1 MKKLLSFV
9 SLMILIHTS
18 QSQNVAGVYKGTM
31 EVDSPKNTINFELT
45 LKQKKGKIYGYCYRL
60 FIMGDTVYY
69 NLVKVSGRIS
79 GNQLIVDDERSV
91 SNNFEVSTRG
101 IKTRFF
107 FKLDDIKD
115 TADVLPG
122 EWMTSFWKD
131 YQQLTGQIVI
141 VREKDY
147 KSTQLY
153 SRLTDVGLADE
164 MSFDEPM
171 AITATIAKAEEN
183 LPITKDIKVNN
194 KTSGTV
200 AKKEITKAVTVS
212 NIQVNR
218 DGKQVVVLYDLD
230 KKAGQVGLQV
240 SENGEPFRDVT
251 ALGDIGENITAGK
264 GKKIMYTLNDT
275 TGAMA
280 TVFRIKTDQFIS
292 DANPAKMAV
301 MKAPAVPAAIAV
313 KGRKSEAVASQSY
326 AVYEDSVTLSV
337 YDNGEIDGD
346 TVSVFVND
354 IQVVEKIGLSA
365 QAYKITIPVSR
376 SQINKIELFAENLGK
391 IPPNTGLLVIYSGEK
406 RYQIFFTAT
415 LEKNAVIYLE
425 RKDP

>member
-1 MKKLLSFV
+1 MKNVLVFIFLT
-9 SLMILIHTS
+9 MLIHTS
-18 QSQNVAGVYKGTM
+18 FGQHVAGVYTGTM

-131 YQQLTGQIVI
+131 YQQLTGKIVVI
-141 VREKDY
+141 REKNY
-147 KSTQLY
+147 RSTQLY

-164 MSFDEPM
+164 MSFDEP
-171 AITATIAKAEEN
+171 IVNTATIAKAEEK
-183 LPITKDIKVNN
+183 PTVTKDIKVNN
-194 KTSGTV
+194 KTSGAV
-200 AKKEITKAVTVS
+200 ARQEIKKESTVS

-218 DGKQVVVLYDLD
+218 DGKQVIVLYDLD
-230 KKAGQVGLQV
+230 KKAGQVGLQI

-251 ALGDIGENITAGK
+251 AQGDIGENISPGK
-264 GKKIMYTLNDT
+264 AKTIRYLLSDASENK
-275 TGAMA
+275 A
-280 TVFRIKTDQFIS
+280 TVFRIKTDNFIS
-292 DANPAKMAV
+292 DANPAKMAA
-301 MKAPAVPAAIAV
+301 MKAPSVPAAIAV

-326 AVYEDSVTLSV
+326 AIYEDSVTLSV

-354 IQVVEKIGLSA
+354 VQVVEKIALSA
-365 QAYKITIPVSR
+365 QAYKITIPISR
-376 SQINKIELFAENLGK
+376 SQLNKIELFAENLGR
-391 IPPNTGLLVIYSGEK
+391 IPPNTGLLVIYSGDK

>member
-122 EWMTSFWKD
+122 EWMTSFWKN
-131 YQQLTGQIVI
+131 YQQLTGKIVVI
-141 VREKDY
+141 REKNY
-147 KSTQLY
+147 QSTQLY

-164 MSFDEPM
+164 MSFDEPTTN
-171 AITATIAKAEEN
+171 TATIAKAE
-183 LPITKDIKVNN
+183 N
-194 KTSGTV
+194 KPSS
-200 AKKEITKAVTVS
+200 TKAASAS

-240 SENGEPFRDVT
+240 SENGEPFRDVK

-292 DANPAKMAV
+292 DANPAKMAL

-326 AVYEDSVTLSV
+326 AVYEDSVTLSI

-391 IPPNTGLLVIYSGEK
+391 IPPNTGLLVIYSGEN

-425 RKDP
+425 RKEP

>member
-1 MKKLLSFV
+1 MKNVLVFIFLT
-9 SLMILIHTS
+9 MLIHTAFG
-18 QSQNVAGVYKGTM
+18 QHVAGVYTGTM

-131 YQQLTGQIVI
+131 YQQLTGKIVVI
-141 VREKDY
+141 REKNY
-147 KSTQLY
+147 QSTQLY

-164 MSFDEPM
+164 MSFDEP
-171 AITATIAKAEEN
+171 IVNTATIAKAEEK
-183 LPITKDIKVNN
+183 LTVTKDIKVNN
-194 KTSGTV
+194 KTSGAV
-200 AKKEITKAVTVS
+200 ARQEIKKESTVS

-218 DGKQVVVLYDLD
+218 DGKQVIVLYDLD
-230 KKAGQVGLQV
+230 KKAGQVGLQI

-251 ALGDIGENITAGK
+251 AQGDIGENISPGK
-264 GKKIMYTLNDT
+264 
-275 TGAMA
+275 A
-280 TVFRIKTDQFIS
+280 KTIRYLLS
-292 DANPAKMAV
+292 DANPAKMVA
-301 MKAPAVPAAIAV
+301 MKAPSVPAAIAV

-326 AVYEDSVTLSV
+326 AIYEDSVTLSV

-354 IQVVEKIGLSA
+354 VQVVEKIALSA
-365 QAYKITIPVSR
+365 QAYKITIPISR
-376 SQINKIELFAENLGK
+376 SQLNKIELFAENLGR
-391 IPPNTGLLVIYSGEK
+391 IPPNTGLLVIYSGDK